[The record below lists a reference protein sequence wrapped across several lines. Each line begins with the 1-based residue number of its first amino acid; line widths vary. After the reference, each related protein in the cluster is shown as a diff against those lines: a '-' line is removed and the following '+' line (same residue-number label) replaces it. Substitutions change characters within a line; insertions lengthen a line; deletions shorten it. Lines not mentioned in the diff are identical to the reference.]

1 VVKHSWGAGADRQVA
16 LLTESWWWRK
26 RAGGGTLVMVDK
38 VAASL
43 TWTGAD
49 LIFPARGGFW
59 LLYCHIGFWIQ
70 VGRLPLGWTRAAA
83 FSVTG
88 GDPTTRSPPTSHAH
102 RTSIL

>member
-1 VVKHSWGAGADRQVA
+1 MWRRQSGGGGGEELAVVKHSWGAGADRQVA

-49 LIFPARGGFW
+49 FLPAADFGCYIAISEFGSKWGDCLSDGRG
-59 LLYCHIGFWIQ
+59 
-70 VGRLPLGWTRAAA
+70 P
-83 FSVTG
+83 
-88 GDPTTRSPPTSHAH
+88 PRS
-102 RTSIL
+102 L